1 MVRIIKKHCVY
12 EKGIEDLRVKKDY
25 LKYVLNWHLKEQ
37 DVDMSTMRNREVLE
51 KTVSNKRVGTEA
63 QRKSSTESRSF
74 ESNWQSTANHSLVK
88 SFHFFLDE
96 DSWSLAFFFG
106 RGFLISGLGHHRLQ
120 GWMCEPTERECEYFV
135 GVWIQRG
142 ALLPSAVSKLVES
155 LQEKLRIC
163 ALRSDQVEQ
172 ANWKGYSYTV

>member
-51 KTVSNKRVGTEA
+51 KTVSNERVGTEA

-96 DSWSLAFFFG
+96 DSWSLALVIT
-106 RGFLISGLGHHRLQ
+106 GFKTGCVNLLKGNVSILWVCESKEGLYCLQ
-120 GWMCEPTERECEYFV
+120 QFQSWLSPFKK
-135 GVWIQRG
+135 
-142 ALLPSAVSKLVES
+142 S
-155 LQEKLRIC
+155 
-163 ALRSDQVEQ
+163 
-172 ANWKGYSYTV
+172 